1 MSMDGSITR
10 WSEIFGRPDQVTFL
24 AEDENGSVVGLADG
38 GPERPGRA
46 DFSGEFHAVHLL
58 EKARRN
64 DFRRSAAI
72 SCKDLRCQIPTQNFA
87 RFRQIRG
94 KLIRSKIKTTKNGL
108 GEFVS
113 RFALQA
119 GVRRRDCRF
128 GIREMRREP
137 LHVFGSRIEGR
148 AA

>member
-1 MSMDGSITR
+1 MA
-10 WSEIFGRPDQVTFL
+10 V
-24 AEDENGSVVGLADG
+24 SVDLADG

-72 SCKDLRCQIPTQNFA
+72 SCKDLRCQTPTQNFA

-94 KLIRSKIKTTKNGL
+94 KPIRSKIKQRRMDWANSCRGSPYRL
-108 GEFVS
+108 ACADGIAVSEF
-113 RFALQA
+113 
-119 GVRRRDCRF
+119 GK
-128 GIREMRREP
+128 
-137 LHVFGSRIEGR
+137 
-148 AA
+148 